1 MTTDTALH
9 ILVIILSVTLFISLV
24 ISIVAGVFIIKFIKT
39 LRQIADKGEH
49 LVDSAEATVN
59 NIRHNVSAAGLLHS
73 FTQVVKFMSNVKKGK
88 K

>member
-9 ILVIILSVTLFISLV
+9 VLVIILSATLLVSLV
-24 ISIVAGVFIIKFIKT
+24 VSIVAGVYLVKFIKT

-73 FTQVVKFMSNVKKGK
+73 FTQVVKFMTNVKKGK